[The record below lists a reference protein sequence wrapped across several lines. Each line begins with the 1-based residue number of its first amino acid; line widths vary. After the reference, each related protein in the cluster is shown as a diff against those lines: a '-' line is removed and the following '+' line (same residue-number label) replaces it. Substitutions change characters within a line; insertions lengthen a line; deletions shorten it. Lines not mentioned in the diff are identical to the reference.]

1 MGAPNDKVEFQ
12 IDNGDW
18 KPMHYL
24 KDYDPKYV
32 TEVLKWDINPQL
44 LEGRRPSNPE
54 FSTHLWNAEF
64 LKNWKKAHKINI
76 RATDRFGQSFQA
88 TETFRVEDARMIP

>member
-1 MGAPNDKVEFQ
+1 MATG
-12 IDNGDW
+12 

-32 TEVLKWDINPQL
+32 TEVLKWDINLQL

-54 FSTHLWNAEF
+54 FSHLYGMLNF
-64 LKNWKKAHKINI
+64 PKNWKKGQHKINI
-76 RATDRFGQSFQA
+76 RF
-88 TETFRVEDARMIP
+88 